1 MTIEEALKIIKE
13 FINGTCLH
21 LVDQEALETLIP
33 ELAESEDEK
42 IRKGL
47 IEALKTSKTVG
58 ELKFI
63 LPEPTRE
70 ECIAYLEK
78 LKGKMTAEEFESSEL
93 FQLKLKTK
101 YANGYQDGLAQKE
114 QKEIPLMNGD
124 ADLYFDNWIQYNDT
138 TKRGCFE
145 EGIRY
150 AQRLQKEQKPLSTEE
165 TELNSIAF
173 LEQMGY
179 TCIPPKK
186 EHQNNSDAPKNALG
200 GALNSPLDKDKNLD
214 EIAQD
219 YVDGVKEY
227 NSEPTWDLVQTA
239 VCYGYHYREQEE
251 HSMSAEEEWSE
262 EDERIID
269 TIVSVLG
276 QYIDYKAVSG
286 TGSGY
291 ATPRYS
297 KEIDWLKSLRP
308 PQDRC
313 KDCPHRGDMFLLTQ
327 GVKSGKH
334 DLAIKFMN
342 YLDENRPEDK
352 MSLSNGECEDI
363 DKAFKEGD
371 WAKII
376 RYVDKYHP
384 HWKPSEEQMNALNFA
399 ITYFMH
405 ETSYKNPTELRDLYN
420 QLKKL

>member
-179 TCIPPKK
+179 LCIPPGK
-186 EHQNNSDAPKNALG
+186 ELKPAEWGEKEKEN
-200 GALNSPLDKDKNLD
+200 LDKCCAV
-214 EIAQD
+214 IAQPD
-219 YVDGVKEY
+219 TFFDTYFRQKCLDFLFEISKKF
-227 NSEPTWDLVQTA
+227 SLPPKQ
-239 VCYGYHYREQEE
+239 
-251 HSMSAEEEWSE
+251 EWSE
-262 EDERIID
+262 EDENNLNKLLQWDGIP
-269 TIVSVLG
+269 LG
-276 QYIDYKAVSG
+276 LRSWVSG
-286 TGSGY
+286 LPEKVGT
-291 ATPRYS
+291 
-297 KEIDWLKSLRP
+297 RP
-308 PQDRC
+308 
-313 KDCPHRGDMFLLTQ
+313 
-327 GVKSGKH
+327 S
-334 DLAIKFMN
+334 
-342 YLDENRPEDK
+342 
-352 MSLSNGECEDI
+352 
-363 DKAFKEGD
+363 
-371 WAKII
+371 
-376 RYVDKYHP
+376 
-384 HWKPSEEQMNALNFA
+384 WKPSEEQIAALNYAYCRLFKSEYVGHN
-399 ITYFMH
+399 ILGPLQ
-405 ETSYKNPTELRDLYN
+405 KLCDELA
-420 QLKKL
+420 KL